1 MACLST
7 NFTWSILEYLD
18 PNINLNNLVTHFS
31 GKKKIAKLTKNKL
44 QSNYFSKM
52 VLHNSRNKT
61 RVSV

>member
-1 MACLST
+1 M
-7 NFTWSILEYLD
+7 
-18 PNINLNNLVTHFS
+18 LNNLVTHFS